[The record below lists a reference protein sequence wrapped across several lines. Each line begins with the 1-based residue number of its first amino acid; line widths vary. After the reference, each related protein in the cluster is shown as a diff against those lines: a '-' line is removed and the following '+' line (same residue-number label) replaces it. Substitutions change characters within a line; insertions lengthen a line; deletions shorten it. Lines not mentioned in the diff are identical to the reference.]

1 MGGKKPYMT
10 AKITDK
16 KGVTRLAVLFALTY
30 MISYITRI
38 NYGAIISEMEKA
50 TGMSKSMLSMALTG
64 SFITYGFGQVIS
76 GILGDRFSPK
86 KLVTIGLFATVTMN
100 MLIPLCNSPYQMVV
114 VWCINGFA
122 QSFMWPPLV
131 RLMTLLLNPDDYK
144 KTAAKVSYGASV
156 GTMVMYLVS
165 PLVITMA
172 GWKAVFIFSAF

>member
-100 MLIPLCNSPYQMVV
+100 MLIPLCSSPYQMVV

-131 RLMTLLLNPDDYK
+131 RLMTILLNPDNGDVSRL
-144 KTAAKVSYGASV
+144 AACHHNGRLEGRV
-156 GTMVMYLVS
+156 YLLSIVR
-165 PLVITMA
+165 TCYDFRME
-172 GWKAVFIFSAF
+172 